1 MMRLVQMIW
10 QVLMI
15 LISVYIGWLFIR
27 CMRRYSDSHKEKKGD
42 KPPQTEAVLLFIN
55 ESRSSNFFI
64 KFLL

>member
-1 MMRLVQMIW
+1 MIALDIKPYHMRNTMMRLVQMIW

-42 KPPQTEAVLLFIN
+42 K
-55 ESRSSNFFI
+55 
-64 KFLL
+64 K

>member
-27 CMRRYSDSHKEKKGD
+27 LSLIH
-42 KPPQTEAVLLFIN
+42 I
-55 ESRSSNFFI
+55 
-64 KFLL
+64 